1 MNFKTLRN
9 RLSIVAL
16 ISSGVLFLFSL
27 IIYYSF
33 SASKFIIVT
42 FGIFFFITLLSAF
55 ISLPKWKSLV
65 GLSLLV
71 VAVFLSINGRGL
83 AQYHSTVQSPD
94 ARHKIVVYRVPM
106 LVAMPGQGSD
116 APCYIQLQ
124 TKSGKILNEGYMEM
138 ILLMDPI
145 EWNKDSVSIGRGDG
159 SYDWKLSE

>member
-9 RLSIVAL
+9 KLSIVAL

-33 SASKFIIVT
+33 SVSKFIIIA

-83 AQYHSTVQSPD
+83 ARYHSTIQSPD
-94 ARHKIVVYRVPM
+94 GRHQIVVYKIPM
-106 LVAMPGQGSD
+106 LFAAPGQGSD
-116 APCYIQLQ
+116 APCYVQLQ
-124 TKSGKILNEGYMEM
+124 TKSGKVLNEGYMEM
-138 ILLMDPI
+138 IQLIDPVD
-145 EWNKDSVSIGRGDG
+145 WTNHSVSISRGDG
-159 SYDWKLSE
+159 SYEWNLSE